1 MVLIKVWIQLKWCR
15 LKSGRNQTCPAEQ
28 LAGTNSDQEWL
39 LTWFEWHTWN
49 HSIPARIKTRSGSKP
64 GLPNEALIPPNEW
77 VNRRGAVITQSG
89 HSWSGKSGR
98 SLITRIALSRSP
110 VTTPTA
116 NPVSFLL
123 FYLRIISH
131 APFPFLFLLAPGC
144 QRFGPRSI
152 FWSLSFFLFHLR
164 VVGCLLLY
172 PTAFPSVLH
181 LFFFMIWS
189 TLITSQKKDAS
200 IK

>member
-1 MVLIKVWIQLKWCR
+1 M
-15 LKSGRNQTCPAEQ
+15 SEPE
-28 LAGTNSDQEWL
+28 
-39 LTWFEWHTWN
+39 
-49 HSIPARIKTRSGSKP
+49 
-64 GLPNEALIPPNEW
+64 
-77 VNRRGAVITQSG
+77 GAVITQSG

-152 FWSLSFFLFHLR
+152 FWSLSFFLSLSFTRGWLLVAIPYSFLFRSPFIFLYDLINTHHLTEKGLLHQVGREYDR
-164 VVGCLLLY
+164 V
-172 PTAFPSVLH
+172 H
-181 LFFFMIWS
+181 FFKFG
-189 TLITSQKKDAS
+189 LS
-200 IK
+200 ICISCRYNPIKMGEN